1 MFRRR
6 RPGGVRHKESIVV
19 LILMVLAGWSTDRVI
34 RTSVALVLCGSLFAF
49 CVLWAADYQWSNAG
63 GCREMFPAQFGYR
76 APDWE
81 RASGTVDDVA
91 MWWPVGHEC
100 RGRDVD
106 SGVYAVRGP
115 AWGLSIA
122 VYSALAVVAGSLA
135 MIAARIV
142 GLMRTD
148 AASR

>member
-6 RPGGVRHKESIVV
+6 WPGGIRHRESIVV
-19 LILMVLAGWSTDRVI
+19 LSLMVLAGWSTDRVI
-34 RTSVALVLCGSLFAF
+34 RSCAALVLCGTVFAF

-63 GCREMFPAQFGYR
+63 GCREMFPSQFGYR

-91 MWWPVGHEC
+91 VWWPVGHEC
-100 RGRDVD
+100 RGLDVD

-142 GLMRTD
+142 GLMRTR

>member
-1 MFRRR
+1 M
-6 RPGGVRHKESIVV
+6 

-34 RTSVALVLCGSLFAF
+34 RINVALVLCGTVFAF

-63 GCREMFPAQFGYR
+63 GCRETFPAQFGYR

-81 RASGTVDDVA
+81 RPSRTVDDVA

-100 RGRDVD
+100 RGFDVD

-135 MIAARIV
+135 MIAARIF
-142 GLMRTD
+142 GLMRTG